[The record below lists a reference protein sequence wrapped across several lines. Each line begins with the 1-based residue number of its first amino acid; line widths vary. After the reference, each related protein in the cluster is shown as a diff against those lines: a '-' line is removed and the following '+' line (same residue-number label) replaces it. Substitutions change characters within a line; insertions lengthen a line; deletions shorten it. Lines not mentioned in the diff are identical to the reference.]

1 MAPARPCLRR
11 TAGDPDLPEIHL
23 QEIGFAPL
31 LARSHDSN
39 RGEVDP
45 ELILA
50 DAPDQIKRGL
60 PLPE

>member
-1 MAPARPCLRR
+1 M
-11 TAGDPDLPEIHL
+11 

-60 PLPE
+60 PHPE